1 MIIASYAVSRKEKEM
16 RNSENSGN
24 GENRPENNENN
35 SSDKEY
41 HICEVLC
48 VLKETGLKHNVH
60 ACGTNIEGPLNKIL
74 ETVQKCIAKLHES
87 NIPRLD
93 TTLRIQSR
101 TDKKMGIDESIKC
114 IEKHEK

>member
-1 MIIASYAVSRKEKEM
+1 MVSATDHVIADLSICTVG
-16 RNSENSGN
+16 SGVN
-24 GENRPENNENN
+24 I
-35 SSDKEY
+35 SK

-60 ACGTNIEGPLNKIL
+60 ACGTNIEGPLDKIL
-74 ETVQKCIAKLHES
+74 ETVQKCIAKLHDS

-114 IEKHEK
+114 TDKHEK